1 LFFIHR
7 NIDIPVCATKTT
19 DRNVCITFK
28 MKQKTIGIIGGM
40 GPLGGI
46 DVNKKIYLNTI
57 ADSDK
62 NHLNIVHLSL
72 SEGIP
77 DRTSFLLGKC
87 ADNPAILLAEKIRD
101 YPLDVV
107 GVACNTFH
115 SPKIFEV
122 FETELKAR
130 MPSPQIVHLPN
141 EVRKETER
149 KFANMTIGVLCTMGT
164 YQTKIYQNTF
174 HNSSVHLKFPN
185 ENDRKAVHD
194 AIYNIKQTGNLNPA
208 DKQAIEQAA
217 ARMSGVRAVMLAC
230 TELPWVAEWLEFPIP
245 VIDANRTLA
254 RALIYAVAPEQL
266 KP

>member
-1 LFFIHR
+1 
-7 NIDIPVCATKTT
+7 
-19 DRNVCITFK
+19 

-57 ADSDK
+57 ADTDK

-72 SEGIP
+72 SNGIP
-77 DRTSFLLGKC
+77 DRTTFLLGKC
-87 ADNPAILLAEKIRD
+87 ADNPAFIVAKKMRD
-101 YPLDVV
+101 YPFDVV

-122 FETELKAR
+122 FEAELKAR
-130 MPSPQIVHLPN
+130 KPAPQIVHLPN

-149 KFANMTIGVLCTMGT
+149 KFSNTTVGVLCTIGT
-164 YQTKIYQNTF
+164 YETKIYQNTF
-174 HNSSVHLKFPN
+174 HNSSVKLQFPD
-185 ENDRKAVHD
+185 ENDRKAIHK
-194 AIYNIKQTGNLNPA
+194 AIYNIKQTGDLNST

-217 ARMSGVRAVMLAC
+217 ARMSEVSAVMLAC
-230 TELPWVAEWLEFPIP
+230 TELPWVAEELEFAIP

-254 RALIYAVAPEQL
+254 RALIEAVAPEQL

>member
-1 LFFIHR
+1 M
-7 NIDIPVCATKTT
+7 T
-19 DRNVCITFK
+19 DKNVCVTFK

-46 DVNKKIYLNTI
+46 DVNKKIYFNTL

-72 SEGIP
+72 SNGIP

-87 ADNPAILLAEKIRD
+87 ADNPAISVAEKMRD
-101 YPLDVV
+101 YAFDVI

-122 FETELKAR
+122 FEAELKAQN
-130 MPSPQIVHLPN
+130 SSLQIVHLPN
-141 EVRKETER
+141 EVKKETER
-149 KFANMTIGVLCTMGT
+149 KFANATVGILSTMGT
-164 YQTKIYQNTF
+164 YETKIYQNTF
-174 HNSSVHLKFPN
+174 DNSSVMLKFPD

-194 AIYNIKQTGNLNPA
+194 AIYNIKQTGNLNSA

-217 ARMSGVRAVMLAC
+217 ARMSGVDAVMLAC
-230 TELPWVAEWLEFPIP
+230 TELPWVGEELEFSIP

-254 RALIYAVAPEQL
+254 RALIEAVAPEQL
-266 KP
+266 KAE